1 MKIAIIG
8 GTGLLGSNLVKLYS
22 KYDVRAFSRG
32 GSDNVSSGKN
42 NIINFDD
49 LSDELSSYFDIWKP
63 DIIINAIAI
72 VSLQQCEE
80 DYDMA
85 INVNCNI
92 AVDLAKISIKYNS
105 YFVHISTDHYY
116 DDDLVIHNELQ
127 KVVLKNNYARTKY
140 KAEKEVEKYN
150 NKAIIVRTNIV
161 GFRRKTSESFFEW
174 MLRSLK
180 NDKTINLY
188 TNFYTSPISVNQ
200 LGKILIKCYKKT
212 LSGIYNIASST
223 VIDKYGFG
231 IKVANKF
238 GCSTKNINATEIKKG
253 SGNNLQ
259 RALTL
264 GLDVSKIENS
274 LQEKMP
280 TIDETLD
287 MLYCEYMDEA

>member
-1 MKIAIIG
+1 
-8 GTGLLGSNLVKLYS
+8 
-22 KYDVRAFSRG
+22 
-32 GSDNVSSGKN
+32 
-42 NIINFDD
+42 
-49 LSDELSSYFDIWKP
+49 
-63 DIIINAIAI
+63 
-72 VSLQQCEE
+72 
-80 DYDMA
+80 
-85 INVNCNI
+85 
-92 AVDLAKISIKYNS
+92 
-105 YFVHISTDHYY
+105 
-116 DDDLVIHNELQ
+116 
-127 KVVLKNNYARTKY
+127 
-140 KAEKEVEKYN
+140 
-150 NKAIIVRTNIV
+150 
-161 GFRRKTSESFFEW
+161 

-238 GCSTKNINATEIKKG
+238 GYSTKNINATEIKRG

-259 RALTL
+259 RAFTL

-287 MLYCEYMDEA
+287 TLYCEYMDEA

>member
-32 GSDNVSSGKN
+32 SLDNVYSGKN
-42 NIINFDD
+42 HIINFDD

-80 DYDMA
+80 NYDMA
-85 INVNCNI
+85 INVNCNM

-161 GFRRKTSESFFEW
+161 GFRRKASESFFEW
-174 MLRSLK
+174 VLRSLK

-238 GCSTKNINATEIKKG
+238 GYSTKNINATEIKRG

-259 RALTL
+259 RAFTL

-287 MLYCEYMDEA
+287 TLYCEYMDEA